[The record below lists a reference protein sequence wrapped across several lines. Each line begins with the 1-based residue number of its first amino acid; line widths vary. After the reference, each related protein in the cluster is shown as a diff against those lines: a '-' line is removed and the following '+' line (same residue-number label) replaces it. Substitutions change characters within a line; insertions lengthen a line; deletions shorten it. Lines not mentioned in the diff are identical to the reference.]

1 MNEYPIISSGERVG
15 TLTVTRQG
23 LLTVFDATAADGG
36 EVFRLSVYGVGGEG
50 YLGVM
55 CPENGMLRLVKKLSR
70 NAMAGFPG
78 TIEYAAPA
86 GEQPRPDFGAQPPQ
100 QQQRQPEPPQ
110 QQQRQPEPSQQQ
122 QRQSEPPQQQQRQQP
137 ERQEAQKEAREEAAE
152 TADAEETLWYSAPDG
167 TLSTFDGQR
176 LLIALPT
183 DGISLP
189 KGSEDKLRRINGRE
203 YIVFPR

>member
-100 QQQRQPEPPQ
+100 QQQRQ
-110 QQQRQPEPSQQQ
+110 
-122 QRQSEPPQQQQRQQP
+122 SEPPQQQQRQQP
-137 ERQEAQKEAREEAAE
+137 ERQEAQKEAREEATE